1 MKPRALRP
9 LCPLGSTR
17 SASLAVKV
25 VTSCRLAILKCHVHL
40 KTAEAPGKAGDQLG
54 ISWEYHR
61 NTNNNYIDNRYF
73 KYGLQISKIRLIFKS
88 PVG

>member
-61 NTNNNYIDNRYF
+61 NTNNNYIDNRYS